1 MDNDYL
7 NSNYRKLLEDLHRV
21 ILEGGKLSK
30 TDIQMLN
37 PLVLA
42 YVGDSVYDTF
52 VRTLLVS
59 AGYGHVGK
67 LHKMSIQF
75 VKAKAQADILT
86 DIMEKLSD
94 EEQDIVRRGRNTKA
108 ATIPKNA
115 DISDYRY
122 ATGFEALIGYLYM
135 KGQLDRLMEIIE
147 MVMQVKLS

>member
-37 PLVLA
+37 PL
-42 YVGDSVYDTF
+42 YWHTSVTRYTILCEDIAGF
-52 VRTLLVS
+52 G
-59 AGYGHVGK
+59 GYGHVESCINV
-67 LHKMSIQF
+67 HTVCQS
-75 VKAKAQADILT
+75 KAQADILT

-108 ATIPKNA
+108 ATIPKMR
-115 DISDYRY
+115 IYRI
-122 ATGFEALIGYLYM
+122 T
-135 KGQLDRLMEIIE
+135 
-147 MVMQVKLS
+147 VMLQA